1 MKNVMKTEILTVKKK
16 RQKSIEKELGC
27 EFKTELT
34 LMPKNM
40 FLLKLVEYTITLLN

>member
-27 EFKTELT
+27 EFNRINPDAENYVSTEIGRIQ
-34 LMPKNM
+34 
-40 FLLKLVEYTITLLN
+40 ITLLN